1 MDRADVVRAWECC
14 IDTENGPCA
23 EDCPMKDAEWKERGL
38 AACRAFADDH
48 VEVPLALIQ
57 RTVELLKAQEPKPV
71 KHIHEEYPEH
81 LWAKDEDGEIDEW
94 AGEDRTSTHHGPV
107 CERCGDSF
115 CVGCEPNGYET
126 HKKCVID
133 KYECPTCGRGLWR
146 NQKYCDEC
154 GQAGKWE

>member
-1 MDRADVVRAWECC
+1 MDREKVIKGLEWITVLFKNYERHA
-14 IDTENGPCA
+14 IDDPEMQA
-23 EDCPMKDAEWKERGL
+23 LYDAI
-38 AACRAFADDH
+38 A
-48 VEVPLALIQ
+48 
-57 RTVELLKAQEPKPV
+57 LLKAQEAKPV

-94 AGEDRTSTHHGPV
+94 VGEDRTSTHHGPV

-115 CVGCEPNGYET
+115 CVGCEPDGYET

-154 GQAGKWE
+154 GQAVKWE